1 MSALRPESK
10 GLPKVLGLLVVFLI
24 LLCYPIQQAVS
35 QKASKNDLEERKRK
49 IQQEIEETRNLL
61 SETKKN
67 KKLTISTMMALNKQI
82 SNRQE
87 LIAMISGQ
95 LSLLSRQISETNQSI
110 EVLQD
115 KLQTLKNEYAQLI
128 YSAYR
133 NKDGYN
139 RLMFVFASAD
149 FNQAFMRLKYLQQYS
164 DYRHQQATQIVEHQT
179 ELNEKLLELEKA
191 KAEKKQ
197 LLGAQEVEKKNLS
210 REKNEKEELLSDL
223 QSKEKQLKADLE
235 RKRKDAE
242 KLQQAILR
250 LIHDEIEKSNK
261 GKSKS
266 NGTAKIVLTPEAQQL
281 SSSFNTNKSKLPW
294 PVLQGVIIDPF
305 GSHPHPTMKDITINN
320 NGVDIAT
327 SKGSLARAVFDGEVT
342 GVATLPSKGQV
353 VIVRHGDFL
362 TVYAYLNDVYVKA
375 GDKVKTKQNLGNIVL
390 DSEEGKTQLHFEI
403 WKGSNKLDPEE
414 WLFKK

>member
-67 KKLTISTMMALNKQI
+67 KKLTIITMMALNKQI

-164 DYRHQQATQIVEHQT
+164 DYRHQQATQIV
-179 ELNEKLLELEKA
+179 
-191 KAEKKQ
+191 
-197 LLGAQEVEKKNLS
+197 
-210 REKNEKEELLSDL
+210 
-223 QSKEKQLKADLE
+223 
-235 RKRKDAE
+235 
-242 KLQQAILR
+242 
-250 LIHDEIEKSNK
+250 
-261 GKSKS
+261 
-266 NGTAKIVLTPEAQQL
+266 
-281 SSSFNTNKSKLPW
+281 
-294 PVLQGVIIDPF
+294 
-305 GSHPHPTMKDITINN
+305 
-320 NGVDIAT
+320 
-327 SKGSLARAVFDGEVT
+327 
-342 GVATLPSKGQV
+342 
-353 VIVRHGDFL
+353 
-362 TVYAYLNDVYVKA
+362 
-375 GDKVKTKQNLGNIVL
+375 
-390 DSEEGKTQLHFEI
+390 
-403 WKGSNKLDPEE
+403 
-414 WLFKK
+414 